1 MRETIIKKYFFP
13 WAGAKRLR
21 GGGNVSRR
29 GKVSG
34 GGKTS
39 QGGAKSQGGAGQL
52 SQGGGNAPFAPPLSR
67 HCLGQSCKNGVTD
80 HLD

>member
-21 GGGNVSRR
+21 GGENVSGR

-52 SQGGGNAPFAPPLSR
+52 SQGGAMPPLRGSGGGIAPFAPPLKPP
-67 HCLGQSCKNGVTD
+67 LA
-80 HLD
+80 L